1 MKSAF
6 IIPSPEHFMFK
17 KYNDTPAAIAMGLIT
32 IAMILW
38 VGLFFFSPES
48 ALSDRGMDV
57 SAAPVVRLVAL
68 TWLGLLVGIILTFV
82 HGPDGQKVFFNAL
95 LVAQIA
101 TAILNWY
108 QYFGNDVGT
117 PFDVIADVTITAL
130 LLFAYFR
137 IRSRL

>member
-117 PFDVIADVTITAL
+117 PIEAIADVIITAL

>member
-1 MKSAF
+1 
-6 IIPSPEHFMFK
+6 MFK
-17 KYNDTPAAIAMGLIT
+17 KYNDKPAAIAMGLIT
-32 IAMILW
+32 IAMIFW
-38 VGLFFFSPES
+38 VGLFFFSPET
-48 ALSDRGMDV
+48 ALSDHGMDV

-108 QYFGNDVGT
+108 QYFANDVGT
-117 PFDVIADVTITAL
+117 SIEAIADVVITAL
-130 LLFAYFR
+130 LLCAYFR

>member
-1 MKSAF
+1 M
-6 IIPSPEHFMFK
+6 
-17 KYNDTPAAIAMGLIT
+17 
-32 IAMILW
+32 
-38 VGLFFFSPES
+38 
-48 ALSDRGMDV
+48 
-57 SAAPVVRLVAL
+57 RLVAL

-82 HGPDGQKVFFNAL
+82 NRPDGQKVFFNAL

-101 TAILNWY
+101 TAIFNWY

-117 PFDVIADVTITAL
+117 PADVIADVLITAL

>member
-1 MKSAF
+1 
-6 IIPSPEHFMFK
+6 MFK

-32 IAMILW
+32 IAMIFW

-48 ALSDRGMDV
+48 ALSDHGMDV

-82 HGPDGQKVFFNAL
+82 NGPDGQKVFFNAL

-101 TAILNWY
+101 TAIANWY
-108 QYFGNDVGT
+108 QYFANDVGALVG
-117 PFDVIADVTITAL
+117 DVIPDVVITAL
-130 LLFAYFR
+130 FLFAYFR
-137 IRSRL
+137 LRSRL